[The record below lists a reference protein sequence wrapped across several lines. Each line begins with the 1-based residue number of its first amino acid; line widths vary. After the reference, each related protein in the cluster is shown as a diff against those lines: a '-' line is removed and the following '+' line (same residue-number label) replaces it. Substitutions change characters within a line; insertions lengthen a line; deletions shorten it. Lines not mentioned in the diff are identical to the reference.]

1 MNHRFQVLD
10 IFRGIFA
17 SMIVLFHLR
26 AFTDSPLISNLFVS
40 NADVFVDFFFVLS
53 GFVITYSYGNL
64 SDNDQLTSFF
74 KKRVL
79 RIYPLHLILLLA
91 FVFIETFK
99 NYLGG
104 FIHINQPDNPNNNIY
119 SFLTNLFL
127 FNSVKLFNI
136 TDLTWN
142 LPSWSISAEMISYLV
157 FGIGIFLLSKL
168 GIISKRVFFYLG
180 MIAVCGISIVLIT
193 GHVQFQYTFDYGFL
207 RGLIGFFTGALC
219 YYTFDRSKDLL
230 YRLPTVVFHVL
241 EIAMVSLIPIIVCC
255 GDVFRPFG
263 YVYEVAFFISVLVFS
278 VERGF
283 VSTLLQK
290 STFLKKAGKYSYSIY
305 MTHALLLS
313 LFNIVFIRILKFPP
327 SAYTYLFFLNYYL
340 IFKVSEWTYKHI
352 EMRFA
357 RSSVKGQSGG
367 KRRESSFLPLGRK
380 EVVRH
385 DHSI

>member
-1 MNHRFQVLD
+1 
-10 IFRGIFA
+10 
-17 SMIVLFHLR
+17 MIVFFHLR
-26 AFTDSPLISNLFVS
+26 AFTDSPLISNVFVS

-74 KKRVL
+74 KKRLL

-180 MIAVCGISIVLIT
+180 MIAACGITIVLIT
-193 GHVQFQYTFDYGFL
+193 GQIQFQYTYDYGFL
-207 RGLIGFFTGALC
+207 RGMIGFFTGALC
-219 YYTFDRSKDLL
+219 YSAFDRSKDLL
-230 YRLPTVVFHVL
+230 YRLPTAVFHVL
-241 EIAMVSLIPIIVCC
+241 EIAMVSLIPILVCC

-263 YVYEVAFFISVLVFS
+263 YVYEVVFFISILVFS

-313 LFNIVFIRILKFPP
+313 LFNIVFIRILKFPVG
-327 SAYTYLFFLNYYL
+327 SYTYLLFLNYYI

-357 RSSVKGQSGG
+357 RSSVKGQSGH
-367 KRRESSFLPLGRK
+367 KRRESPFLPLGRK